1 MSDIDVQVQRSFDR
15 DALRDAVVHLGETMD
30 GTINNDPADNPDAEA
45 AVLVLAD
52 LLVNVDNRIA
62 AEGVQSAL
70 SELLLRWVMRG

>member
-1 MSDIDVQVQRSFDR
+1 MSDIERKIQRSFDR
-15 DALRDAVVHLGETMD
+15 DAIRDAIVRLGETMD
-30 GTINNDPADNPDAEA
+30 GTVNNDPADNPDAEA

-52 LLVNVDNRIA
+52 LIGNVDNRIA